1 MLINIPFNDINVLSN
16 RITFHAIFTL
26 ITRAYFVLAIRAK
39 TDLALSWSENKT
51 EKEERNKRIR
61 ECQTIFHNPFFQPRQ
76 HVTYI
81 SISQFP
87 FKFHFKIPSFGSNK
101 ISKYFT
107 FIFFIFKNCRTSDWT
122 SDPYRRVGE
131 RRSRKE
137 GEGRGQRSEG
147 SRGSAAPRYTFG
159 SFHSDF
165 Y

>member
-107 FIFFIFKNCRTSDWT
+107 FIFFIFKNCRTSRLDER
-122 SDPYRRVGE
+122 SLSPNRRT
-131 RRSRKE
+131 KE
-137 GEGRGQRSEG
+137 QEGGGGKGTEIRG
-147 SRGSAAPRYTFG
+147 
-159 SFHSDF
+159 
-165 Y
+165 